1 MIRSL
6 PGGGWLR
13 SAGLACALLLLPG
26 VVPASGLSAA
36 EQAEVTRSRVEAAYL
51 FKFADFVSWPEQSF
65 AAGDSPIVV
74 TVVADESLARDL
86 ELAAAGKQVQGRSLR
101 VTRRTPGE
109 LLPESHVLFIGA
121 GAREHAP
128 DLLREVQ
135 GRPVLTVS
143 NHPDVHAHG
152 TMVNFV
158 MVNERVRFDVALR
171 QARDAGVHISALMLT
186 AARTVARAGR

>member
-6 PGGGWLR
+6 PGGRWLHG
-13 SAGLACALLLLPG
+13 AGLACVLLLLPG
-26 VVPASGLSAA
+26 VLPADGLSVD
-36 EQAEVTRSRVEAAYL
+36 EQAAVARSRVEAAYL
-51 FKFADFVSWPEQSF
+51 FKFTDFVTWPEQSF

-101 VTRRTPGE
+101 VSRHAPGE
-109 LLPESHVLFIGA
+109 LLPDSHVLFIGA
-121 GAREHAP
+121 DAREHAP
-128 DLLREVQ
+128 DLLRKVH

-158 MVNERVRFDVALR
+158 IVNERVRFDVALR